1 MYVIPLIAATFYAV
15 IRLQQSTAPQSV
27 FLRPTTGIFFRHI
40 QPNKKAIGKAIIVV
54 QIQTAAKVIRDIPI
68 KTIKIPK
75 NL

>member
-54 QIQTAAKVIRDIPI
+54 QIQTAAKVIRGIPI
-68 KTIKIPK
+68 KIIKIPK